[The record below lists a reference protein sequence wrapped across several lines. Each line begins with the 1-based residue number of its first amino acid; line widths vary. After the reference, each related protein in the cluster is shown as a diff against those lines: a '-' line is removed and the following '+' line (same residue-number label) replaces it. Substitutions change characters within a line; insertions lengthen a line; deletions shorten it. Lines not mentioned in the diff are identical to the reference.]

1 MLPATDSGCIQ
12 VIISSSTCEF
22 SWEMAAIGPAPYLKF
37 KALLQKEIK
46 IIAVC
51 PFIIPS
57 PAGILH

>member
-1 MLPATDSGCIQ
+1 MRNGGHRAGA
-12 VIISSSTCEF
+12 V
-22 SWEMAAIGPAPYLKF
+22 LKF

-57 PAGILH
+57 PAGIPH